1 MKKILF
7 GLFIFLFAS
16 VIIITSN
23 PAVFAA
29 KTKAPVTITFW
40 FPSSDKMINAYF
52 FDAAKAFE
60 KTHPQINVDVTALPP
75 SQADVDLKLNA
86 AVLSGTYPDVQSSM
100 LTAIGTRGALGEFYP
115 LDRLVSRWSD
125 KADIYQN
132 VYPIGKYKGKLL
144 GLGFYP
150 NPNVLAYRKDFFKEA
165 GLDPNHP
172 PANWDELAAYAKKLT
187 VRDGNNVIRAG
198 FDIPALNGT
207 VFIKP
212 FCRQNGAVV
221 IDDKREKPMLD
232 DSKMVGAFEY
242 LMKLKN
248 ENVSNP
254 YDFLKKDS
262 IPFVYGK
269 SAMSFMDPSQ
279 VIGLL
284 NSNPDLKDK
293 IALAPVLTGPKKKS
307 GYCAYR
313 LFTISNSSK
322 HKNEAWEF
330 IKFMMS
336 KEQMQDRYVNL
347 KIPPVRQS
355 MEKDYIAKDPAF
367 NSVIMDYVRNGQ
379 GDNVIAWNTLGT
391 RYLYLAW
398 EEAYNGRKTPARAL
412 KDAQAGLLNE
422 LKSIK

>member
-1 MKKILF
+1 MKKSSRYLMILLA
-7 GLFIFLFAS
+7 GLMIFAFS
-16 VIIITSN
+16 GYTT
-23 PAVFAA
+23 FA
-29 KTKAPVTITFW
+29 KTKGPVTISFW
-40 FPSSDKMINAYF
+40 FPSNDKMTNAYF
-52 FDAAKAFE
+52 FDAAKEFE
-60 KTHPQINVDVTALPP
+60 KTHPQINVEVTALPP
-75 SQADVDLKLNA
+75 GQADVDLKLNA

-100 LTAIGTRGALGEFYP
+100 LTAIGTRGSMGEFYP
-115 LDRLVSRWSD
+115 LDKLIAKWDD
-125 KADIYQN
+125 KTDIYQN
-132 VYPIGKYKGKLL
+132 VFSIGSYKGKLL

-150 NPNVLAYRKDFFKEA
+150 NPNILVYRKDFFKEA

-187 VRDGNNVIRAG
+187 IRDGNNVTRAG
-198 FDIPALNGT
+198 FDIPAINGT

-221 IDDKREKPMLD
+221 IDEKREKPMLD
-232 DSKMVGAFEY
+232 DAKMIGAFDY

-254 YDFLKKDS
+254 FDFLKKDS

-269 SAMSFMDPSQ
+269 SAMSFMDPAQ
-279 VIGLL
+279 VMGLL
-284 NSNPDLKDK
+284 NSKPDLKDK
-293 IALAPVLTGPKKKS
+293 LAFAPVLTGPKKKS

-313 LFTISNSSK
+313 LFTIANSSK

-336 KEQMQDRYVNL
+336 KEQVQERYANL

-367 NSVIMDYVRNGQ
+367 NSVIMDYVKNGQ

-391 RYLYLAW
+391 KYLYQAW
-398 EEAYNGRKTPARAL
+398 EEAYSGKKAPAQAL
-412 KDAQAGLLNE
+412 KDAQANLLKE
-422 LKSIK
+422 LKNLK